1 MANGKEE
8 ITITITPEGETE
20 VSVAGVKGKGCQ
32 ALTAA
37 LEAAL
42 GTVVS
47 DMPTD
52 EMNQR
57 EVRHV
62 EQRHHRA

>member
-20 VSVAGVKGKGCQ
+20 VSVAGVKGQGCK

-37 LEAAL
+37 LEKAL
-42 GTVVS
+42 GAVIS
-47 DMPTD
+47 DTPTP
-52 EMNQR
+52 EMTQR
-57 EVRHV
+57 EVQH
-62 EQRHHRA
+62 EQHRNRA

>member
-20 VSVAGVKGKGCQ
+20 VSVAGVKGKGCK

-37 LEAAL
+37 LEKAL
-42 GTVVS
+42 GAVTS
-47 DMPTD
+47 DTPTD

-57 EVRHV
+57 EVRH
-62 EQRHHRA
+62 EQHRNRA

>member
-8 ITITITPEGETE
+8 ITITITPDGETE

-37 LEAAL
+37 LEKAL

-47 DMPTD
+47 DTTTD
-52 EMNQR
+52 EFNQR
-57 EVRHV
+57 EVRH
-62 EQRHHRA
+62 EQRYNRA

>member
-20 VSVAGVKGKGCQ
+20 VSVAGVKGQGCK
-32 ALTAA
+32 ALTDA
-37 LEAAL
+37 LEKAL

-47 DMPTD
+47 DRTTD
-52 EMNQR
+52 EFNQR
-57 EVRHV
+57 EVHH
-62 EQRHHRA
+62 EQRHNRA

>member
-1 MANGKEE
+1 MANKEE

-32 ALTAA
+32 QLTAA
-37 LEAAL
+37 LEKAL
-42 GTVVS
+42 GAVIS
-47 DMPTD
+47 DTPTD

-57 EVRHV
+57 EVRH

>member
-1 MANGKEE
+1 MANKEE

-32 ALTAA
+32 QLTDA
-37 LEAAL
+37 LEKAL
-42 GTVVS
+42 GVVIS
-47 DMPTD
+47 DTPTP

-57 EVRHV
+57 EVQN
-62 EQRHHRA
+62 EQHRNRA